1 VRGQGFVIRAL
12 KFLLNGRDFYESAKY
27 HKKYSLFK
35 QTSMIN
41 SSNRELFPCLHSLIY
56 TRGGL
61 GELETVMQL
70 RDVVENL
77 LYFRELSQL
86 QECLDEA
93 M

>member
-1 VRGQGFVIRAL
+1 MKVQNITRNSHSR
-12 KFLLNGRDFYESAKY
+12 S
-27 HKKYSLFK
+27 FK

-61 GELETVMQL
+61 GEFETVMQL
-70 RDVVENL
+70 RDVVENF